1 MTDARAQVYRYC
13 LNLNFGENYRVYDD
27 IFALKHDKVNFS
39 SSRSTQNKVSK
50 QIFITS
56 FNSLKKALTDDVIG
70 RKMKAHRQH
79 VLIVADEVDDF
90 LDRNKLVFNIC
101 SNKNNSFERSTLDLF
116 YETSRAAYYEK
127 GCPSMLVDSSENP
140 RYWEQLYNK
149 MRAIFVEIQD
159 ASKSINKSFG
169 IFNEHTL
176 RHCVSNISHDIEGY
190 KSLIARPYESVNRA
204 MPGSYYSDVER
215 TIFLTFVILTEDI
228 AKYDELFQNERKF
241 ISYEYWNE
249 HFIHQ
254 LDFDDLV
261 YGHERLSEICEKHS
275 EAKDGLTR
283 FLYEIILRRMEIR
296 DKSRSVNSIDII
308 FNFDCIGFTGTPF
321 LDNYPTA
328 SYIRHGRK
336 DDIPDMID
344 RHFYAYTSEKLPQD
358 EFQRRFASFQGQN
371 NNVMVRYAPS
381 DFIRQSPDEMATLE
395 TIFEREEE
403 TMGNINADGHGATA
417 PARAP
422 AFNALV
428 DLCGVFKRSSIL
440 DVAKRIKKHFG
451 PDKFHYLYHI
461 DQKDNSDRV
470 LCLKTGNDIQYDEEF
485 YKYLCKTYGAD
496 LRDHIFFFVDNRNV
510 IGKDIPFQL
519 IYQKHYGRALF
530 TKSVVIAHDV
540 DDFSKIWQAMGRS
553 RTMNQTEFSI
563 YKSDIPSELLQQMGD
578 GGAQD
583 IKALDL
589 TRLLYVSNCD
599 RKMAGNISSIYLT
612 LIALYNLARE
622 NFYYSDKI
630 VNVFLDKMDGTITN
644 KVVGHENELV
654 HEVLGRSVQAG
665 ILQHILSDKF
675 SKSPEATVSEESL
688 DREKLELLLRQIV
701 QQKYEQRSRSGDI
714 FDDLILFLSGEQ
726 KSLMEISY
734 TKQHQKQKQKQQNKN
749 QDSDAMGLFDE
760 RHRFSI
766 KLSSSS
772 YFEDSREGLED
783 QTKSMLNMPFSVPIL
798 SLDYTI
804 GEKRQAINV
813 YPTMQFLYSHHIR
826 QEYIDDKV
834 RGIIHAKRSFD
845 EYYDDFILSARQMK
859 QDLEQEQAS
868 SNSTAGGSNG
878 HHSIQDSI
886 QVNINHVRQNP
897 QYTIAAIEPGIYV
910 IGMKDQ
916 FNSFDLRMQRLRK
929 DVHYIVDE
937 MGFVLFDRTASQSVD
952 EFGPYY
958 IEQYIIM
965 ELLSKHEVAQNVLD
979 YYRDHKETLQRGLNS
994 YDEKQGKGFVCWR
1007 FLINETAK
1015 AMAAAAA
1022 AAEASNGADAA
1033 PSRGASPGA
1042 REDERQNDS
1051 DMESVS
1057 KKIRKEL

>member
-1 MTDARAQVYRYC
+1 
-13 LNLNFGENYRVYDD
+13 
-27 IFALKHDKVNFS
+27 
-39 SSRSTQNKVSK
+39 
-50 QIFITS
+50 
-56 FNSLKKALTDDVIG
+56 
-70 RKMKAHRQH
+70 
-79 VLIVADEVDDF
+79 
-90 LDRNKLVFNIC
+90 
-101 SNKNNSFERSTLDLF
+101 
-116 YETSRAAYYEK
+116 
-127 GCPSMLVDSSENP
+127 
-140 RYWEQLYNK
+140 
-149 MRAIFVEIQD
+149 
-159 ASKSINKSFG
+159 
-169 IFNEHTL
+169 
-176 RHCVSNISHDIEGY
+176 
-190 KSLIARPYESVNRA
+190 
-204 MPGSYYSDVER
+204 
-215 TIFLTFVILTEDI
+215 
-228 AKYDELFQNERKF
+228 
-241 ISYEYWNE
+241 
-249 HFIHQ
+249 
-254 LDFDDLV
+254 
-261 YGHERLSEICEKHS
+261 
-275 EAKDGLTR
+275 
-283 FLYEIILRRMEIR
+283 
-296 DKSRSVNSIDII
+296 
-308 FNFDCIGFTGTPF
+308 
-321 LDNYPTA
+321 
-328 SYIRHGRK
+328 
-336 DDIPDMID
+336 MID

-371 NNVMVRYAPS
+371 NNVIVRYAPS

-403 TMGNINADGHGATA
+403 TMGNRNGDDSHGAKA
-417 PARAP
+417 PACAP
-422 AFNALV
+422 AFNAIV
-428 DLCGVFKRSSIL
+428 DLCGIFKRSSIL
-440 DVAKRIKKHFG
+440 DVAKRINKHFG
-451 PDKFHYLYHI
+451 PDTFHYLYHI
-461 DQKDNSDRV
+461 GQTDNSDRV

-630 VNVFLDKMDGTITN
+630 VNVFLDKMEDTITN

-675 SKSPEATVSEESL
+675 RKSPESTVSEESL

-804 GEKRQAINV
+804 GGKRQTINV

-834 RGIIHAKRSFD
+834 RGIINAKRSFD
-845 EYYDDFILSARQMK
+845 EYYDDFIMSARQNK
-859 QDLEQEQAS
+859 QSLEQEQAS
-868 SNSTAGGSNG
+868 SDGTAGSSNG
-878 HHSIQDSI
+878 QQSVQDSI

>member
-1 MTDARAQVYRYC
+1 
-13 LNLNFGENYRVYDD
+13 
-27 IFALKHDKVNFS
+27 
-39 SSRSTQNKVSK
+39 
-50 QIFITS
+50 
-56 FNSLKKALTDDVIG
+56 
-70 RKMKAHRQH
+70 
-79 VLIVADEVDDF
+79 
-90 LDRNKLVFNIC
+90 
-101 SNKNNSFERSTLDLF
+101 
-116 YETSRAAYYEK
+116 
-127 GCPSMLVDSSENP
+127 
-140 RYWEQLYNK
+140 
-149 MRAIFVEIQD
+149 
-159 ASKSINKSFG
+159 
-169 IFNEHTL
+169 
-176 RHCVSNISHDIEGY
+176 
-190 KSLIARPYESVNRA
+190 
-204 MPGSYYSDVER
+204 
-215 TIFLTFVILTEDI
+215 
-228 AKYDELFQNERKF
+228 
-241 ISYEYWNE
+241 
-249 HFIHQ
+249 
-254 LDFDDLV
+254 
-261 YGHERLSEICEKHS
+261 
-275 EAKDGLTR
+275 
-283 FLYEIILRRMEIR
+283 
-296 DKSRSVNSIDII
+296 
-308 FNFDCIGFTGTPF
+308 
-321 LDNYPTA
+321 
-328 SYIRHGRK
+328 
-336 DDIPDMID
+336 MID

-358 EFQRRFASFQGQN
+358 EFERRFASFQGQN

-381 DFIRQSPDEMATLE
+381 DFIRHSPDEMTTLE

-403 TMGNINADGHGATA
+403 TMVDANGDDNHGTTA
-417 PARAP
+417 PTP
-422 AFNALV
+422 AFNAIV
-428 DLCGVFKRSSIL
+428 DLCGIFKRSSIV

-461 DQKDNSDRV
+461 DQTDNSDRV

-519 IYQKHYGRALF
+519 IYQQHYGRALF

-630 VNVFLDKMDGTITN
+630 VNVFLDKMEDTITN

-675 SKSPEATVSEESL
+675 KKSPEATVSEESL
-688 DREKLELLLRQIV
+688 DRDKLELLLRQIV

-714 FDDLILFLSGEQ
+714 YDDLILFLSGEQ

-760 RHRFSI
+760 RHRFGI
-766 KLSSSS
+766 KLSSSK
-772 YFEDSREGLED
+772 YFEESREGLED

-798 SLDYTI
+798 SLDYSI
-804 GEKRQAINV
+804 SGKRQTVNV

-834 RGIIHAKRSFD
+834 RGIISTKRSFD
-845 EYYDDFILSARQMK
+845 EYYDDFILTARQKK

-868 SNSTAGGSNG
+868 NDSTAGSTNG
-878 HHSIQDSI
+878 QQSIQDSI

-979 YYRDHKETLQRGLNS
+979 YYRDHKETLQRGLSS

-1022 AAEASNGADAA
+1022 AAEPSNGADAA
-1033 PSRGASPGA
+1033 PSRGSSPGA